1 MTTPITQY
9 RISHTLTG
17 SIVPLP
23 YDWKID
29 AATELLVTLVNTSVT
44 PNIET
49 TLVNGTDYS
58 VSGVGSDSGG
68 NVTTTT
74 AYTAGWKIVITN
86 NVPYN
91 QAVDFTNQNSVRPE
105 VVEQMGDSLSKQIKQ
120 IVEALT
126 RCVKTTIGSGLSS
139 EDLVDDLYANTAAA
153 AASAS
158 NAATS
163 ASNAA
168 TSETSANNWAI
179 AAQNAATGIN
189 WTKARAASTAN
200 VNIASPGAS
209 IDGVALVAA
218 DRVLLKNQTSA
229 AQNGIYTWNGAAVA
243 MTRATDMDT
252 WQEVVSKV
260 VVIEEGALNA
270 DIPYIS
276 TVNTG
281 GTLGTTSITF
291 IVFQPPLQDGAVSA
305 YAKIASSVFAS
316 AAEIIAETA
325 GKLINAA
332 NFKSG
337 LRGLESY
344 TLLGEYVASTS
355 SSLNITSKITSEF
368 DEYVF
373 EFLNIVPS
381 VSGAIFNA
389 QLSSDNGSSWLST
402 ANYSRCG
409 VVGSS
414 GSSSIFGINQAGVS
428 SMDISGSLNS
438 AARYSLSG
446 QARLLNPLNTTNC
459 QQLSFHLVYATTA
472 PAFESLN
479 GHCQYNPTT
488 LVACNAIKF
497 AMNTGNIASGTIR
510 VYGIRKT

>member
-44 PNIET
+44 PNVET

-74 AYTAGWKIVITN
+74 AYTAGWKIIITN

-126 RCVKTTIGSGLSS
+126 RCVKITIGSGLSS

-153 AASAS
+153 AA
-158 NAATS
+158 S

-200 VNIASPGAS
+200 INISSPGGT
-209 IDGVALVAA
+209 IDGVALSAL
-218 DRVLLKNQTSA
+218 DRVLLKDQTTA
-229 AQNGIYTWNGAAVA
+229 AQNGIYIWNGAAVA
-243 MTRATDMDT
+243 MTRAADMDT

-291 IVFQPPLQDGAVSA
+291 IVFQPPLQDGAVST
-305 YAKIASSVFAS
+305 YAKIASGLFAS
-316 AAEIIAETA
+316 LADWAAGTASKILTAVNFLPALAAAIGFSKFYDSGNLSIVTGGMSQNHGLGATPKEFAAFIICTTA
-325 GKLINAA
+325 DMGYAVGDILKLQA
-332 NFKSG
+332 NTDTG
-337 LRGLESY
+337 TLTSY
-344 TLLGEYVASTS
+344 YGGYVWASSTQIGCTISTS
-355 SSLNITSKITSEF
+355 GIAVYNKSTGAYNTITAASWR
-368 DEYVF
+368 
-373 EFLNIVPS
+373 L
-381 VSGAIFNA
+381 IFRA
-389 QLSSDNGSSWLST
+389 W
-402 ANYSRCG
+402 A
-409 VVGSS
+409 
-414 GSSSIFGINQAGVS
+414 
-428 SMDISGSLNS
+428 
-438 AARYSLSG
+438 
-446 QARLLNPLNTTNC
+446 
-459 QQLSFHLVYATTA
+459 
-472 PAFESLN
+472 
-479 GHCQYNPTT
+479 
-488 LVACNAIKF
+488 
-497 AMNTGNIASGTIR
+497 
-510 VYGIRKT
+510 

>member
-44 PNIET
+44 PNVET

-105 VVEQMGDSLSKQIKQ
+105 VVEQMGDNLSKQIKQ

-126 RCVKTTIGSGLSS
+126 RCVKTTIGSGSSS

-200 VNIASPGAS
+200 INIASPGGT
-209 IDGVALVAA
+209 IDGVALSAL
-218 DRVLLKNQTSA
+218 DRVLLKDQTTA
-229 AQNGIYTWNGAAVA
+229 AQNGIYVWNGVAVA
-243 MTRATDMDT
+243 MTRAADMDT

-260 VVIEEGALNA
+260 VVIEEGTLNA
-270 DIPYIS
+270 DIPYIT
-276 TVNTG
+276 TVNSG
-281 GTLGTTSITF
+281 GTLGTTAIPF
-291 IVFQPPLQDGAVSA
+291 IVFQPPLQDGAVST
-305 YAKIASSVFAS
+305 YAKIASGVFAS
-316 AAEIIAETA
+316 LSEAFA
-325 GKLINAA
+325 GTSSKIINAA
-332 NFKSG
+332 
-337 LRGLESY
+337 
-344 TLLGEYVASTS
+344 TLAT
-355 SSLNITSKITSEF
+355 
-368 DEYVF
+368 
-373 EFLNIVPS
+373 
-381 VSGAIFNA
+381 FN
-389 QLSSDNGSSWLST
+389 Q
-402 ANYSRCG
+402 
-409 VVGSS
+409 
-414 GSSSIFGINQAGVS
+414 SILWVREEQ
-428 SMDISGSLNS
+428 
-438 AARYSLSG
+438 
-446 QARLLNPLNTTNC
+446 
-459 QQLSFHLVYATTA
+459 
-472 PAFESLN
+472 
-479 GHCQYNPTT
+479 
-488 LVACNAIKF
+488 
-497 AMNTGNIASGTIR
+497 ASGTAGGTFTSGAWRTRTLNTVKQNGISGASLASNQITLPAGTYTIEAILPTLNTNSSQGR
-510 VYGIRKT
+510 LQNITDTSTSIIGQSGVTGITSGGFVFVRGIFTVPSSTTKAFEIQHQCTTTRATDGFGFPSSLGTEVYTEVVIKKIG

>member
-44 PNIET
+44 PNVET

-74 AYTAGWKIVITN
+74 AYTAGWKIIITN

-126 RCVKTTIGSGLSS
+126 RCVKITIGSGLSP

-200 VNIASPGAS
+200 INISSPGGT
-209 IDGVALVAA
+209 IDGVALSAL
-218 DRVLLKNQTSA
+218 DRVLLKDQTTA
-229 AQNGIYTWNGAAVA
+229 AQNGIYIWNGAAVA
-243 MTRATDMDT
+243 MTRAADMDT

-281 GTLGTTSITF
+281 GTLGTTAIPF
-291 IVFQPPLQDGAVSA
+291 IVFQPPLQDGAVSTT
-305 YAKIASSVFAS
+305 AKLADGIVTQAKVS
-316 AAEIIAETA
+316 T
-325 GKLINAA
+325 GY
-332 NFKSG
+332 G
-337 LRGLESY
+337 L
-344 TLLGEYVASTS
+344 
-355 SSLNITSKITSEF
+355 
-368 DEYVF
+368 
-373 EFLNIVPS
+373 VP
-381 VSGAIFNA
+381 SGAIMGFALSAVPSGWLECDGSAVSRTTYAALFSAISTMYGVGDGSTTFNLPDYRGEFLRGYDHGRGA
-389 QLSSDNGSSWLST
+389 DPDAATRTNRGDGTTGNNIGTKQIDAFKAHTHTYNAFSGGALSAA
-402 ANYSRCG
+402 AN
-409 VVGSS
+409 GSS
-414 GSSSIFGINQAGVS
+414 GSGTNSTSSVGGTETRPRN
-428 SMDISGSLNS
+428 
-438 AARYSLSG
+438 
-446 QARLLNPLNTTNC
+446 
-459 QQLSFHLVYATTA
+459 VYVMY
-472 PAFESLN
+472 
-479 GHCQYNPTT
+479 C
-488 LVACNAIKF
+488 IK
-497 AMNTGNIASGTIR
+497 T
-510 VYGIRKT
+510 

>member
-44 PNIET
+44 PNVET

-200 VNIASPGAS
+200 INISSPGGT
-209 IDGVALVAA
+209 IDGVTLSAL
-218 DRVLLKNQTSA
+218 DRVLLKDQTTAS
-229 AQNGIYTWNGAAVA
+229 QNGIYIWNGAAVA
-243 MTRATDMDT
+243 MTRAADMDT

-260 VVIEEGALNA
+260 VVIEEGTLNA

-291 IVFQPPLQDGAVSA
+291 IVFQPPLQDGAVST
-305 YAKIASSVFAS
+305 YSKIASGVFAS
-316 AAEIIAETA
+316 LADWAAGTA
-325 GKLINAA
+325 SKILTAVNFLPALSAAIGFSKFYDSGQLTITTGGMSQSHGLGATPKEFAAFIVCATADLGYAVGDTIKLQAITDT
-332 NFKSG
+332 G
-337 LRGLESY
+337 
-344 TLLGEYVASTS
+344 TLTNYYGGFVWVSSTQIGCTISTS
-355 SSLNITSKITSEF
+355 GIAIYNKSTGAYNTITGTSWR
-368 DEYVF
+368 
-373 EFLNIVPS
+373 I
-381 VSGAIFNA
+381 IFRA
-389 QLSSDNGSSWLST
+389 W
-402 ANYSRCG
+402 A
-409 VVGSS
+409 
-414 GSSSIFGINQAGVS
+414 
-428 SMDISGSLNS
+428 
-438 AARYSLSG
+438 
-446 QARLLNPLNTTNC
+446 
-459 QQLSFHLVYATTA
+459 
-472 PAFESLN
+472 
-479 GHCQYNPTT
+479 
-488 LVACNAIKF
+488 
-497 AMNTGNIASGTIR
+497 
-510 VYGIRKT
+510 